1 MRKWLGIMALGLM
14 GPGLVSAQTLEQRVE
29 RLEEIASNPV
39 TIQLGQRLDFQA
51 SELAQIQDR
60 LDRLLFQNQ
69 QLQAQLERHI
79 QQSSQRIAQLEAQLQ
94 LSQTADESAAQTTN
108 QTGISG
114 WVLPDLAADDAPMI
128 DESSTQSPS
137 VELTF
142 VPDSGGEINERELL
156 IIDSSPPRNAQSEYD
171 AAFQLLGAGEY
182 EQAQQAFE
190 AFVVDYPDEPLTA
203 DAYYWLGEARLIQQ
217 DFGQAFEAFQ
227 IIIDQF
233 EEHARFENA
242 LLRGADSLVGFN
254 DIDQAVEL
262 YQRLIESFP
271 NGRAAQSAQERLN
284 RLRALN

>member
-1 MRKWLGIMALGLM
+1 
-14 GPGLVSAQTLEQRVE
+14 VE

-79 QQSSQRIAQLEAQLQ
+79 QQTSQRIAQLEAQVQ
-94 LSQTADESAAQTTN
+94 LSQTANESSAQTIN

-114 WVLPDLAADDAPMI
+114 TAIPDLAVDDAPMI
-128 DESSTQSPS
+128 DNSSTQSPS

-142 VPDSGGEINERELL
+142 VPDAGGDINERELL
-156 IIDSSPPRNAQSEYD
+156 IIDSPPVNAQSVYD

-182 EQAQQAFE
+182 KQAEQAFE
-190 AFVVDYPDEPLTA
+190 AFVVDYPNEPLTA

-254 DIDQAVEL
+254 DIDQAVGL
-262 YQRLIESFP
+262 YQRLIELFP